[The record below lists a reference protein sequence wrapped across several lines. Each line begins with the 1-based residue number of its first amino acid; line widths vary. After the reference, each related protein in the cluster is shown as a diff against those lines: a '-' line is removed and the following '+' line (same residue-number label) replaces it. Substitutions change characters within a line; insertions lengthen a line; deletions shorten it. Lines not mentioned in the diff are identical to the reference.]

1 MLSASPSESQI
12 AAAITVRRMIEA
24 ALAESPASL
33 QAATVATS
41 AGELITGAVARITED
56 GARWTA
62 TLSDLD
68 QPGLVA
74 SMYFSAGLR
83 DVILRLA
90 DGRRARARIT
100 GTTFS
105 ASSSRTCELVG
116 IEPLA

>member
-1 MLSASPSESQI
+1 MLPASPSDSI
-12 AAAITVRRMIEA
+12 LAADMAIRRMLEP
-24 ALAESPASL
+24 ALVGFAPSL
-33 QAATVATS
+33 QAATVATAS
-41 AGELITGAVARITED
+41 GELITGAVARISQD

-62 TLSDLD
+62 MLSDLD

-90 DGRRARARIT
+90 DGRSARARIT

-116 IEPLA
+116 IDPLA

>member
-1 MLSASPSESQI
+1 MLPASPSDNRTAI
-12 AAAITVRRMIEA
+12 AITVRRMLEGA
-24 ALAESPASL
+24 VVGSPPSV
-33 QAATVATS
+33 QAATVMTS
-41 AGELITGAVARITED
+41 SGEPITGAVARITQD
-56 GARWTA
+56 DARWMA

-83 DVILRLA
+83 EVSLRLA

-100 GTTFS
+100 GTSFS

>member
-1 MLSASPSESQI
+1 MLSASPSDGRI
-12 AAAITVRRMIEA
+12 AAGITVRRMLEA
-24 ALAESPASL
+24 GLTGSPPSL
-33 QAATVATS
+33 QAATVATAS
-41 AGELITGAVARITED
+41 GELITGAVALVAQD

-62 TLSDLD
+62 MLSGLD

-83 DVILRLA
+83 EVSLRLA

-100 GTTFS
+100 GTSFS
-105 ASSSRTCELVG
+105 ASSSRTCELAG

>member
-1 MLSASPSESQI
+1 MLSASSSESQI
-12 AAAITVRRMIEA
+12 AAGITARRLLES
-24 ALAESPASL
+24 ALVGSPASL
-33 QAATVATS
+33 QAATVATAS
-41 AGELITGAVARITED
+41 GELITGAVARISQD

-83 DVILRLA
+83 EVTLRLA

-100 GTTFS
+100 GTSFG

>member
-1 MLSASPSESQI
+1 MLSPSD
-12 AAAITVRRMIEA
+12 APATFGITIRRMLEPSLSGSA
-24 ALAESPASL
+24 PAL
-33 QAATVATS
+33 QAATVATPS
-41 AGELITGAVARITED
+41 GELITGAVARITQD

-83 DVILRLA
+83 EVSVRLA

-100 GTTFS
+100 GTSFS

-116 IEPLA
+116 IDPLA